1 MRLVLAEQRDEDVFV
16 DRGGRTDGDHLAA
29 DAYLA
34 VHDLE
39 VAAFDACDG
48 VDGAGLLEED
58 VEDCF
63 LLLHDD
69 DDLAGFDD
77 AGFFARDLFDR
88 GAEPLGVVQGDR
100 GDDGDAG
107 VDDVRG
113 VPASAH
119 ADLDDGGVDRVVGEG
134 RVRHDREDLEEGQAR
149 AAFLLAALV
158 HHADVGG
165 DVLPGAYEALARDRV
180 AFQGDAL
187 AYVKQVWTREAA
199 CLHAERGQ
207 QRVDH
212 TRCGCLAVRAR
223 DVD

>member
-1 MRLVLAEQRDEDVFV
+1 MTSKSRP
-16 DRGGRTDGDHLAA
+16 
-29 DAYLA
+29 
-34 VHDLE
+34 
-39 VAAFDACDG
+39 FDACDG

-88 GAEPLGVVQGDR
+88 GAEPFRVVQGDR
-100 GDDGDAG
+100 CDDGDAG

-113 VPASAH
+113 VPAPAH

-134 RVRHDREDLEEGQAR
+134 RVCHDREHLEEGQAR
-149 AAFLLAALV
+149 AALLRAALV
-158 HHADVGG
+158 HHADVGL
-165 DVLPGAYEALARDRV
+165 DVLPGAHEALARDRV

-187 AYVKQVWTREAA
+187 AHVEQVRAREAA
-199 CLHAERGQ
+199 SLHAEGSEE
-207 QRVDH
+207 RVDH
-212 TRCGCLAVRAR
+212 ARRGGLAVRAVMWI
-223 DVD
+223 DG